1 MLRTSREQHQAA
13 GQYGAMNAAP
23 SVAPFAQSARLRCG
37 RHESTKTSAGDSQSL
52 ISQIKTP
59 QSRGQQRSRQ
69 IRSAAFFDMP
79 QTRLRNLTVVVSRRT
94 LRVLIDVTGGS
105 ERFPWLLSADSS
117 QSHQSHP
124 SLLLKEVRHENSP
137 RGEHRLPDCDSGVG
151 SLYRPN
157 VCRGTLWLGL
167 GRWVRGARIRRLRRL
182 RIRWLWCRRLRR
194 VRSRWLRLGGLG
206 RQHLLDCG

>member
-1 MLRTSREQHQAA
+1 MEDSRLRWTSEPSSNLPSSTARRPTSYQLERLRSVNYRTKPFGLMLRTSREQHQAA

-94 LRVLIDVTGGS
+94 LRVLIDVTGGVGAI
-105 ERFPWLLSADSS
+105 PPDSS
-117 QSHQSHP
+117 LQI
-124 SLLLKEVRHENSP
+124 
-137 RGEHRLPDCDSGVG
+137 
-151 SLYRPN
+151 RPN
-157 VCRGTLWLGL
+157 HTSHTPRY
-167 GRWVRGARIRRLRRL
+167 
-182 RIRWLWCRRLRR
+182 
-194 VRSRWLRLGGLG
+194 S
-206 RQHLLDCG
+206 